1 MNPYIFLAT
10 FLGLAVIYFLV
21 GWRESKNINTVSD
34 YFLAGR
40 KLGFAAV
47 TSTLIATQLGG
58 GMLIGTSQRAY
69 EIGIFGVLYT
79 VGIAIGFMLLALG
92 FASKLQSMNIST
104 VSEVFRK
111 HYNSITLSKFASLI
125 SIASLCGL
133 LIGQIV
139 ASKTLI
145 SSLNINSEIPFLLFW
160 ISIIG
165 YTVLGGLQA
174 VVATDMIQVL
184 LIFIIFTG
192 IFIYSIYQDPSSIK
206 SLVSYSPKLNYK
218 ELVSL
223 SPTLIMT
230 FLYALIEEDLA
241 QRFFAS
247 KSKFVASAAALT
259 SGLFIIAFSCIP
271 IYFGIQA
278 KILGLTIP
286 QGGSPLIAFM
296 EANLSEI
303 VLALALCSL
312 VAAIT
317 STADSLLCAMS
328 SNICQDFNLD
338 FLKIKNKVD
347 RSRMVSLAIGIVA
360 LIGSYFVPDNII
372 NVLVGSYE
380 LSICALL
387 VPTIACMFNTK
398 HYTESA
404 IASVITGLSFYILF
418 RIYPVPFSGIL
429 AVAFSYIAFLV
440 FKYKA
445 IKKEFAK

>member
-58 GMLIGTSQRAY
+58 GMLIGTSQKAY
-69 EIGIFGVLYT
+69 EIGLFGILYT
-79 VGIAIGFMLLALG
+79 VGIAIGFILLALG

-104 VSEVFRK
+104 VSEIFKKYYKSV
-111 HYNSITLSKFASLI
+111 TLSQFASLI

-145 SSLNINSEIPFLLFW
+145 SSLSISSEIPFVLFW

-174 VVATDMIQVL
+174 VVATDIIQVF

-192 IFIYSIYQDPSSIK
+192 IFIYSIFKDPSSIK
-206 SLVSYSPKLNYK
+206 SLISYNSKLNYQ
-218 ELVSL
+218 EMVDL

-247 KSKFVASAAALT
+247 KSKFIASASALV

-278 KILGLTIP
+278 KILGLTVP

-296 EANLSEI
+296 EVNLPDI

-328 SNICQDFNLD
+328 SNICQDFELS

-347 RSRMVSLAIGIVA
+347 RSRIVSLIIGIIA
-360 LIGSYFVPDNII
+360 LIGSYFVPNNII

-387 VPTIACMFNTK
+387 VPIIASMFNTK

-404 IASVITGLSFYILF
+404 TGSVITGLSFYILF

-429 AVAFSYIAFLV
+429 TIALSYVAFLI
-440 FKYKA
+440 FKYSA
-445 IKKEFAK
+445 IKKEYAK